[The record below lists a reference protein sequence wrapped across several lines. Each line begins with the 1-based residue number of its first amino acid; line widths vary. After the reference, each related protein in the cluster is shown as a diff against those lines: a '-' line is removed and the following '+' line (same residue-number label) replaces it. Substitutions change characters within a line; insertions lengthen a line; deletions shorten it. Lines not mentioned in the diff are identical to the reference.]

1 MNKNFIGLLIK
12 LTTAFAMANLI
23 TACGGGSSDSQQA
36 NNTTTTTDTP
46 PINVA
51 EDIDKEEETILLS
64 TWIQERMQYE
74 EAKSDQLDP
83 EEVDVA
89 LFNTEENEEAFD
101 SLF

>member
-12 LTTAFAMANLI
+12 LTTAFAMASLI

-36 NNTTTTTDTP
+36 NVTTTTDTP
-46 PINVA
+46 PINAA
-51 EDIDKEEETILLS
+51 EDIDKEEETMLLS
-64 TWIQERMQYE
+64 VWIQERMQYE